1 MCVFAFLA
9 KLTLN
14 PPEGIIAGPISED
27 NFFEWEC
34 LITGP
39 DETCFENGV
48 FPAKIIFPQV
58 IHRRS
63 LRKSYEPNDESAA
76 NVNAAKMW
84 REDRAQFEL
93 IADNLVRKTLCLP
106 PNTSL

>member
-1 MCVFAFLA
+1 MICVVLERNSVIE
-9 KLTLN
+9 LTLN

-48 FPAKIIFPQV
+48 FPAKIVFPQV
-58 IHRRS
+58 
-63 LRKSYEPNDESAA
+63 
-76 NVNAAKMW
+76 
-84 REDRAQFEL
+84 F
-93 IADNLVRKTLCLP
+93 
-106 PNTSL
+106 NTII

>member
-1 MCVFAFLA
+1 MYKILWDFAFLSITVSDLNSYLSGID
-9 KLTLN
+9 KICHLIRIVLERNSVIELTLN

-58 IHRRS
+58 
-63 LRKSYEPNDESAA
+63 LSA
-76 NVNAAKMW
+76 VILFYMH
-84 REDRAQFEL
+84 L
-93 IADNLVRKTLCLP
+93 IVF
-106 PNTSL
+106 

>member
-1 MCVFAFLA
+1 MNMRVRTTFMLLGRQSVAE
-9 KLTLN
+9 LTLN

-48 FPAKIIFPQV
+48 FPARIIFPQV
-58 IHRRS
+58 FS
-63 LRKSYEPNDESAA
+63 LII
-76 NVNAAKMW
+76 
-84 REDRAQFEL
+84 QFYMYL
-93 IADNLVRKTLCLP
+93 IFYIPFLE
-106 PNTSL
+106 